1 MKYNMLKNAVI
12 LVHGLRPYLLKDLD
26 ADVSTT
32 LKQISGQDQMAGS
45 FEHCHGP
52 SGM

>member
-1 MKYNMLKNAVI
+1 MLLYTVSD
-12 LVHGLRPYLLKDLD
+12 LTTWEDLD

-32 LKQISGQDQMAGS
+32 LKQISGQDQMADS

-52 SGM
+52 YEV

>member
-1 MKYNMLKNAVI
+1 MKYSMLQNAV
-12 LVHGLRPYLLKDLD
+12 LHGLRPYHWEDLD

-32 LKQISGQDQMAGS
+32 LKQISGQDKMAGC
-45 FEHCHGP
+45 FEHCHGL

>member
-1 MKYNMLKNAVI
+1 MKYSMLQNAVI
-12 LVHGLRPYLLKDLD
+12 RGLRPYHLEDPD

-32 LKQISGQDQMAGS
+32 LKQISGQGQMAGS

-52 SGM
+52 SEM